1 MLDLAEKAS
10 IEMGFTR
17 LEFNNLLLAQDVFE
31 FTTNGNRVVF
41 LYMDGEVKMR
51 LGDDDYR
58 CISSWKIPKI
68 KIDLDFSGLEESS
81 RRPFM
86 NTFTKTFLKGGG

>member
-1 MLDLAEKAS
+1 
-10 IEMGFTR
+10 MGFTR
-17 LEFNNLLLAQDVFE
+17 VEFNNLLNTQDVFR
-31 FTTNGNRVVF
+31 FTIDGNQVVF
-41 LYMDGEVKMR
+41 FYLDGQVKMH
-51 LGDDDYR
+51 LGDDGFR

-68 KIDLDFSGLEESS
+68 RIDLDFSGLEEPS